1 MKYRHITITLLLQAA
16 AWPTG
21 NAMAQKLELVEGF
34 EFATTDEDAAAG
46 VIDMTDF
53 ANRPAF
59 YENGDC
65 NGLPS
70 PCEEVAEGLYS
81 IGTDAVFCTQFC
93 DPGSRI
99 GFRRNLAPG
108 DFPDACPSGGHFK
121 ALTHTYGDPDHPGA
135 VPPDR
140 PLSELR
146 VLVAA
151 YGDGAF
157 SDGATGTHLWINLV
171 DCEGEV
177 FEFINFSEEALYSK
191 LWTFDLEMGQDIIR
205 LSPDS
210 LSNGE
215 PVGDGLLT
223 EIAAVEAFIQDV
235 DNPPT
240 TFGTWYIDDLR
251 IGEPMVEKNVPAVS
265 AWGMMIMLMATL
277 IVGTI
282 LRRPTIKQA

>member
-1 MKYRHITITLLLQAA
+1 M
-16 AWPTG
+16 
-21 NAMAQKLELVEGF
+21 
-34 EFATTDEDAAAG
+34 
-46 VIDMTDF
+46 
-53 ANRPAF
+53 
-59 YENGDC
+59 
-65 NGLPS
+65 
-70 PCEEVAEGLYS
+70 
-81 IGTDAVFCTQFC
+81 
-93 DPGSRI
+93 
-99 GFRRNLAPG
+99 
-108 DFPDACPSGGHFK
+108 
-121 ALTHTYGDPDHPGA
+121 
-135 VPPDR
+135 
-140 PLSELR
+140 
-146 VLVAA
+146 
-151 YGDGAF
+151 
-157 SDGATGTHLWINLV
+157 
-171 DCEGEV
+171 
-177 FEFINFSEEALYSK
+177 YSK